1 MPSGSRDTILFFLFP
16 PNMLSFSDL
25 TSTSI
30 DTIET
35 VITILSD
42 NSVPMI
48 NGQLIPHKKKSYMY
62 PYIFLCLSMI
72 MIQNFRRSF
81 FKIVH
86 ETRSLVRVCIQHQP
100 TRSRGSTVLIT

>member
-1 MPSGSRDTILFFLFP
+1 MMPSGSRDTILFFLFP

-48 NGQLIPHKKKSYMY
+48 NGQLIPHKKKIVHVSLY
-62 PYIFLCLSMI
+62 LSMPEYDYDSK
-72 MIQNFRRSF
+72 F
-81 FKIVH
+81 
-86 ETRSLVRVCIQHQP
+86 
-100 TRSRGSTVLIT
+100 